1 MKRIKNFKTGIDKT
15 MKFRYVVKSL
25 IAIMIVIGLTSCSGD
40 SADDNKTNGVEFLLV
55 QNAEGVSLNGGE
67 LRLIGVAPTTLY
79 FSDRPDRIVGRVTT
93 QEYVD
98 SWGKGDNS
106 FEQDPPNAVLS
117 ILDKPEP
124 QDIAVIL
131 YAPRLEGEDL
141 VYNVEVL
148 DGNAAVTGE
157 ASALFIDVIGRP
169 LTPLSVAGVA
179 RRTTRRT
186 VRRMSYH

>member
-1 MKRIKNFKTGIDKT
+1 MKHTYIL
-15 MKFRYVVKSL
+15 KSL
-25 IAIMIVIGLTSCSGD
+25 IVIMMVIGFTACSGD
-40 SADDNKTNGVEFLLV
+40 SAKDSETNGVQFLLV
-55 QNAEGVSLNGGE
+55 QNAEGVILNEGE

-98 SWGKGDNS
+98 SWGEGDNS

-117 ILDKPEP
+117 VLDNPEP
-124 QDIAVIL
+124 QDITVIL
-131 YAPRLEGEDL
+131 HAPRFDGEDL

-148 DGNAAVTGE
+148 DGNAAVTGA

-186 VRRMSYH
+186 VRRVAYH

>member
-1 MKRIKNFKTGIDKT
+1 MKRTYIL
-15 MKFRYVVKSL
+15 KSL
-25 IAIMIVIGLTSCSGD
+25 IVIMIAIGFTACSGD
-40 SADDNKTNGVEFLLV
+40 SAKDNKTNEVEFLLV
-55 QNAEGVSLNGGE
+55 QNAEGVILNDGE

-93 QEYVD
+93 EEYVD

-131 YAPRLEGEDL
+131 YAPRLEGKDL

-186 VRRMSYH
+186 VRRVAYH